1 MLIGALNV
9 ERATAKIIQNL
20 IAKYDTHVLKQ
31 GVARQ
36 HRAVRLNLA
45 DRVEG
50 QTQKPT
56 LDFLQLSTDKRS
68 EATKMMKL
76 FWPSIIIY

>member
-1 MLIGALNV
+1 MIGALNV

-56 LDFLQLSTDKRS
+56 LGFLAFVDGQALGSHKNV
-68 EATKMMKL
+68 EALLAITT
-76 FWPSIIIY
+76 IY

>member
-1 MLIGALNV
+1 MGALNV
-9 ERATAKIIQNL
+9 ERATAKIVKNL
-20 IAKYDTHVLKQ
+20 IAEYDTHVLKQ

-45 DRVEG
+45 DWVEG

-56 LDFLQLSTDKRS
+56 LDFLPLSTDRRS
-68 EATKMMKL
+68 EATKMLKL
-76 FWPSIIIY
+76 FWPSVRIY